1 MSNATRFQIGSCGV
15 DSGQIMIVDPCYV
28 IDGRFSEQQYDECC
42 AVTCG
47 EESAGQIMNAMAV
60 VSSTGIGDGYYPVY
74 ATVDNIPGWGERI
87 TKLEIDFTDH
97 ILLGHDEEEE
107 CQRCGEVLS
116 SAEEEYCWRCEEHL
130 EGKEQE
136 D

>member
-1 MSNATRFQIGSCGV
+1 MNETKTLIGSCGV

-28 IDGRFSEQQYDECC
+28 IDGKFSEQQYDECC
-42 AVTCG
+42 TVTLSD
-47 EESAGQIMNAMAV
+47 EQAGQIMGDLAV
-60 VSSTGIGDGYYPVY
+60 VSTTGIGDGYYPVY
-74 ATVDNIPGWGERI
+74 ATIENIAGWGERI

-97 ILLGHDEEEE
+97 VLIEEEEE
-107 CQRCGEVLS
+107 CQRCGEILG

-130 EGKEQE
+130 NEKEQE